1 MFQRVRQYTL
11 IAGGG
16 RVYRPRVYGEPQLDG
31 RWGGWIVFFPLDR
44 SPAIATDCETT
55 QPTFE
60 GLAVWAAG
68 LTLTYLE
75 GALVRALQLA
85 VASAALDQLSD
96 TEYAA
101 LELEDEQLE
110 AAAEVTRAIADIEA
124 AAEEARADAERI
136 RRARLLAGSEIP
148 GGEEATATLEAD
160 LNDGTA
166 RTARAVAAD
175 AARRSRR
182 PKAAATRRT
191 GTRQRTSKKK

>member
-1 MFQRVRQYTL
+1 
-11 IAGGG
+11 
-16 RVYRPRVYGEPQLDG
+16 
-31 RWGGWIVFFPLDR
+31 
-44 SPAIATDCETT
+44 
-55 QPTFE
+55 
-60 GLAVWAAG
+60 LAVWAAS

-85 VASAALDQLSD
+85 VASAVLDQLSD
-96 TEYAA
+96 TEYTA

-110 AAAEVTRAIADIEA
+110 AAAEVTRATADIEA
-124 AAEEARADAERI
+124 AAEEARAAAERI

-148 GGEEATATLEAD
+148 AAEETAATLEAD
-160 LNDGTA
+160 LNDGAA